1 MKISVYAL
9 LWCTYLSTFAGDM
22 AILPP
27 GNDEPINLPGIVT
40 EHPVNAAQ
48 NESATPAVNI
58 PDNATAGV
66 LRDAIA
72 LLNINSGFTTE
83 PTVASQAD
91 QLLYEIFGEDNYIQ
105 LQNPQHAGVKE
116 IVTTLV
122 EANPT
127 IAPEYV
133 LRAYLV
139 QRGGQKI
146 PTQPTP
152 TPAPSDGAPSTPAPA
167 QPSRPQK
174 PTTPTTPS
182 TPAPAPRP
190 QPSGPAL
197 DLKPISDATGKLNG
211 ALARIRNAK
220 QVKITAEQRAM
231 LKKEAEKMLK
241 ENNSKLKLIAQRVNR
256 ILAEPGFAGNPDKVA
271 PFKRFAELY
280 DAIEK
285 EVMRP

>member
-9 LWCTYLSTFAGDM
+9 LWCTYLCMFAGDVD
-22 AILPP
+22 ILPA
-27 GNDEPINLPGIVT
+27 GNGV
-40 EHPVNAAQ
+40 PVNQPVPETSAPAANVPTAPQ
-48 NESATPAVNI
+48 VTIPA
-58 PDNATAGV
+58 NATADV

-72 LLNINSGFTTE
+72 LLNINSGFTAE
-83 PTVASQAD
+83 PTVTNQAD
-91 QLLYEIFGEDNYIQ
+91 QLLYAIFGHDNYIQ
-105 LQNPQHAGVKE
+105 LQNPQHAAVKQ

-139 QRGGQKI
+139 QRGAQR
-146 PTQPTP
+146 PTTQPTP
-152 TPAPSDGAPSTPAPA
+152 AAAPTDGTAGQPPRPAKPPK
-167 QPSRPQK
+167 K
-174 PTTPTTPS
+174 PTTPATPTPPAPTPRPTPS
-182 TPAPAPRP
+182 
-190 QPSGPAL
+190 GGAL
-197 DLKPISDATGKLNG
+197 DLKPINDAVGKLNG

-220 QVKITAEQRAM
+220 AVKMQGEQRAM
-231 LKKEAEKMLK
+231 LKKEAEKLLK
-241 ENNSKLKLIAQRVNR
+241 ENNSKLKPMAQRINR

-285 EVMRP
+285 EVLRP